1 MREHRGGG
9 LTRRMHGG
17 SILRGGALQ
26 RPTGIYASSLSRRDL
41 ARRRARLRPRL
52 LARTGTWVMS
62 GAILALAAVL
72 GDRLVG

>member
-9 LTRRMHGG
+9 LTRRQRGA

-41 ARRRARLRPRL
+41 ARRRARLRPPL

-62 GAILALAAVL
+62 GAILALVAVL
-72 GDRLVG
+72 GERLVG